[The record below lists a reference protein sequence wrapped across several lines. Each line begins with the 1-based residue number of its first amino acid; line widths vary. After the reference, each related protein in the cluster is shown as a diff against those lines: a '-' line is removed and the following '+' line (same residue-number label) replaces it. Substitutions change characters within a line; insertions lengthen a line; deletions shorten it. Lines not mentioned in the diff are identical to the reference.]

1 MAMWIRCWLAG
12 VVFAM
17 LAASSLV
24 AGLMQ
29 AIVGKS
35 EPYLFGSILDTI
47 APSVISASGV
57 EQFLQLVLFVGV
69 MGVLVLVGAAA
80 WPMVERVVLTAAGVL
95 SKATGRPR

>member
-1 MAMWIRCWLAG
+1 MWIRCWLAG

-24 AGLMQ
+24 AGLMH

-35 EPYLFGSILDTI
+35 EPYMFGSILDTI

-57 EQFLQLVLFVGV
+57 EQFLQVVLFTGV